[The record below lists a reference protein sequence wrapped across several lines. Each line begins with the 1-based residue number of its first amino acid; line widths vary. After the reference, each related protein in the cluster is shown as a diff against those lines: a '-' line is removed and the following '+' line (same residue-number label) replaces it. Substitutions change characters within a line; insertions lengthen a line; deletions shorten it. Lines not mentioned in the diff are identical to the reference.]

1 MEPTP
6 VVIAWEVAEDEAFA
20 RGVQSGTVIA
30 QPEFGQ
36 SVHVDVAGLE
46 PGREYFYRFHVGT
59 ETSPVGRTKTAP
71 PAGASLER
79 FRFAFAT
86 CQHFEHGYYPAY
98 RHLAQD
104 ELDVV
109 VFLGDYIYEYADS
122 GEEARAAGEIVRR
135 HTGPETMT
143 LADYRLRHALYKT
156 DPDLQAAHAAFPWVA
171 TWDDHEVAHDYAGLH
186 DETGSPEDVFA
197 LRRAAAYQAY
207 YEHLPLRPASMPQGP
222 FMRLYRRLT
231 FGDLIEF
238 SVLDTR
244 QYRSD
249 HPCGGGEQVL
259 CGAALDPN
267 FTMLGPEQE
276 QWVFAGLDASRA
288 RWNIL
293 AQQVLMAQLDHREPP
308 SRYFWTD
315 AWDGYMSARNRLLT
329 HVASRD
335 IQNLIVL
342 TGDWHCAFVNDLKLD
357 FADPD
362 SPTVGTEFVVTSISS
377 NGDSTAYGSYYGP
390 MIPWNP
396 HIKFFADRRGYQRVV
411 VTPDLL
417 QTDLQ
422 MVETVR
428 DPNPGI
434 GTLASFVVEDG
445 VPGAQ
450 SA

>member
-1 MEPTP
+1 
-6 VVIAWEVAEDEAFA
+6 
-20 RGVQSGTVIA
+20 
-30 QPEFGQ
+30 
-36 SVHVDVAGLE
+36 L
-46 PGREYFYRFHVGT
+46 
-59 ETSPVGRTKTAP
+59 
-71 PAGASLER
+71 
-79 FRFAFAT
+79 
-86 CQHFEHGYYPAY
+86 
-98 RHLAQD
+98 
-104 ELDVV
+104 V
-109 VFLGDYIYEYADS
+109 VFLGDYIYEDADG
-122 GEEARAAGEIVRR
+122 GEDALAAGEIVRR
-135 HTGPETMT
+135 HTGHETMT

-156 DPDLQAAHAAFPWVA
+156 DPDLQAAHATFPWVV
-171 TWDDHEVAHDYAGLH
+171 TWDDHEVANDYAGLH
-186 DETGSPEDVFA
+186 DEMGSPEDVFA
-197 LRRAAAYQAY
+197 QRRAAAYQAY
-207 YEHLPLRPASMPQGP
+207 YEHMPLRPTSMPLGM
-222 FMRLYRRLT
+222 FMRIYRRLT

-267 FTMLGPEQE
+267 TTMLGPEQE
-276 QWVFAGLDASRA
+276 QWVLAGLDASRA

-315 AWDGYMSARNRLLT
+315 AWDGYMGARNRLLT

-335 IQNLIVL
+335 IRNLIVL

-357 FADPD
+357 FEDPD

-377 NGDSTAYGSYYGP
+377 NGDSTDYQNYYGP

-411 VTPDLL
+411 VTPDRL

-422 MVETVR
+422 MVETIR
-428 DPNPGI
+428 NPDAGI
-434 GTLASFVVEDG
+434 STLASFVVEDG

-450 SA
+450 PA